1 MADKS
6 YKFYIGIDVSKHKLD
21 ILASNCTSL
30 FQVSNNE
37 EGLKGVIKSLPSRK
51 NSLVVLEASGGYE
64 QFAAN
69 YLRRKKFNV
78 AVVNAKRVRDFAKAS
93 GKLAK
98 TDSIDASVIMAFG
111 KAFNPTPQPPPTTE
125 EEDRLA
131 YLNRRSQL
139 VKMIATEKQHLEQSP
154 QHFHRYIQRHIQHME
169 KELVIIENS
178 LKEQIQQDD
187 CLKNKVE
194 RLDQIKGVGEI
205 TAMNILLNM
214 PELGQLTPKEVAAL
228 AGVAPF
234 NKDSGQMK
242 GKRQIWGG
250 RAPVRAALYMAILTA
265 RKFNPCI
272 KRFYDRLI
280 LKGKLKKVA
289 MVACMRKLIVIMNA
303 MMRDNTEW
311 QPIIRN

>member
-21 ILASNCTSL
+21 ILASNSASL
-30 FQVSNNE
+30 FQVANND
-37 EGLKGVIKSLPSRK
+37 EGLKDALNRLPSGK
-51 NSLVVLEASGGYE
+51 NSLVILEASGGYE
-64 QFAAN
+64 QFVAN

-98 TDSIDASVIMAFG
+98 TDSIDAGVIMAFG
-111 KAFNPTPQPPPTTE
+111 KAFNPTPQPLPTAQ
-125 EEDRLA
+125 EEDRQA

-139 VKMIATEKQHLEQSP
+139 VKMIATEKQHLEKSP
-154 QHFHRYIQRHIQHME
+154 QKLHRYIQRHIKHME
-169 KELVIIENS
+169 KELSIIEES
-178 LKEQIQQDD
+178 LKEQIKQDE

-194 RLDQIKGVGEI
+194 RLDQIKGVGEV

-250 RAPVRAALYMAILTA
+250 RAPVRAALYMAVLTA
-265 RKFNPCI
+265 RRFNPWI

-289 MVACMRKLIVIMNA
+289 MVACMRKLIIMMNA
-303 MMRDNTEW
+303 MMRDNAAW
-311 QPIIRN
+311 QPNN

>member
-6 YKFYIGIDVSKHKLD
+6 YKFYIGIDVSKLKLD
-21 ILASNCTSL
+21 ILVSNGASL
-30 FQVSNNE
+30 FQVANNDK
-37 EGLKGVIKSLPSRK
+37 GLKDALKMLPSGK
-51 NSLVVLEASGGYE
+51 NSLVILEASGGYE

-111 KAFNPTPQPPPTTE
+111 KAFNPAPQPLPTAE
-125 EEDRLA
+125 EESRQA
-131 YLNRRSQL
+131 HLNRRSQL
-139 VKMIATEKQHLEQSP
+139 VKMIATEKQHIEKSP
-154 QHFHRYIQRHIQHME
+154 KSLHRYIERHIEYME
-169 KELVIIENS
+169 KELSIIERS
-178 LKEQIQQDD
+178 LKEQIKQDE

-194 RLDQIKGVGEI
+194 KLDQIKGVGEV

-250 RAPVRAALYMAILTA
+250 RAPVRAALYMAVLTA
-265 RKFNPCI
+265 RKFNPWI
-272 KRFYDRLI
+272 KKFYDRLI
-280 LKGKLKKVA
+280 LKGKLNKVA
-289 MVACMRKLIVIMNA
+289 MVACMRKLIVMMNA
-303 MMRDNTEW
+303 MMRDNAAW
-311 QPIIRN
+311 QPNN